1 MKPGKNELSSVSNPN
16 RVGANNVTVGL
27 NPHHARRELRHLV
40 QRDVA
45 QRDVAQRDV
54 Q

>member
-1 MKPGKNELSSVSNPN
+1 MKPEKSELSSVSNPN
-16 RVGANNVTVGL
+16 GVGANNVTVGL
-27 NPHHARRELRHLV
+27 NPHHARRELRQIV

-45 QRDVAQRDV
+45 QREVVQRGV